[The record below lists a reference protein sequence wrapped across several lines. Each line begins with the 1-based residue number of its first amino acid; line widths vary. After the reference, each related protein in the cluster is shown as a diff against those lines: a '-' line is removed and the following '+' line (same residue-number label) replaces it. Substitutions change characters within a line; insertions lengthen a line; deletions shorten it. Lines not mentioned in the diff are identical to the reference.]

1 MPSGRIFRFIALM
14 GLKMRTKFAR
24 QSGVSRIKLS
34 SCRMFEAEM
43 RFRLIKNPDA
53 IRRDSEMLVSVVMI
67 MMVLMKMIVMMVV
80 KMPLLLLL
88 VALM

>member
-1 MPSGRIFRFIALM
+1 M
-14 GLKMRTKFAR
+14 GLKMRTKFAC
-24 QSGVSRIKLS
+24 QSGVPRTKLS

-53 IRRDSEMLVSVVMI
+53 IRRRDSEMLVSVVMI
-67 MMVLMKMIVMMVV
+67 MMVLMKMTVMMVV
-80 KMPLLLLL
+80 RMPLLLLL